1 MPADSVI
8 PDCPFC
14 LSNGQVEGRVIN
26 QNDTAFLISNNKF
39 AGIYLVIPV
48 EHVER
53 LEDLPDNWWAG
64 FKQLLPSVPG
74 LAGHDYNISINLGKV
89 AGQTVKHLHFWV
101 IPRESN
107 QPASNI
113 GMAGL
118 IKLVNE
124 Q

>member
-1 MPADSVI
+1 MSVDSVVL
-8 PDCPFC
+8 DCPFC
-14 LSNGQVEGRVIN
+14 LSNGQLKTRIID
-26 QNDTAFLISNNKF
+26 QNNGAILIDSNKHP
-39 AGIYLVIPV
+39 GIHLIIPI

-53 LEDLPDNWWAG
+53 LEDLPDDWWAS

-74 LAGHDYNISINLGKV
+74 LDGHDYNVSINLGEI
-89 AGQTVKHLHFWV
+89 AGQTLKHLHFWI
-101 IPRESN
+101 IPREAN